1 MTLFTLITINWLKQR
16 PGLASQWG
24 FESPPRCLPMDG
36 TVSLTNYRHHLP
48 WHEPH
53 KNCSNSRIL
62 FVNLSFLIGL
72 MVSSAGVPLSPQGDW
87 MSRCPR
93 VLFFLFLFSS
103 FFAWVSIKVLWTKY
117 LHETINNTLVWDFF
131 LACLSMLMHWRH
143 QFWIIWML
151 LLCSYKY

>member
-93 VLFFLFLFSS
+93 GFIFSFPFFKFFLHEFLLKFCEQSIYMKQSIILLSGTS
-103 FFAWVSIKVLWTKY
+103 FL
-117 LHETINNTLVWDFF
+117 
-131 LACLSMLMHWRH
+131 LACL
-143 QFWIIWML
+143 
-151 LLCSYKY
+151 C

>member
-103 FFAWVSIKVLWTKY
+103 F
-117 LHETINNTLVWDFF
+117 LHEFLLKFCEQSIYMKQSIILLSGTSFL
-131 LACLSMLMHWRH
+131 LACLCWCIGGIN
-143 QFWIIWML
+143 FE
-151 LLCSYKY
+151 